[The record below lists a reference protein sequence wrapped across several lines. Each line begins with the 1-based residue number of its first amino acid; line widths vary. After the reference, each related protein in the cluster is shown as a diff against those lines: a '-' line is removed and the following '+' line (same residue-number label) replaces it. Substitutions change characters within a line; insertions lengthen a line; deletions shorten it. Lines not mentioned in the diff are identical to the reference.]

1 MRAIAL
7 FLTCFGLI
15 LQAQDTGW
23 ITGSVSDPTGAAVPK
38 ATVNLLLHGGT
49 KPVAATMTTAQ
60 GLFTLQTLRPVY
72 YDLTV
77 DAPGFQQYKLENVK
91 VDASRPTDLPGI
103 KMILAAAASSV
114 NVTAGLETVQTT
126 SPAISTTM
134 TAEQIER
141 LPVGDRN
148 PLAFISTQAGV
159 SPGNANGYETD
170 INGQR
175 SSFSNVTLDGINIQD
190 NYIRTGGLDFV
201 PNEPLL
207 SQIQEFTI
215 ITSNQGA
222 GSSGGASQVN
232 FTTPSGTNQYHGYAL
247 WQNRNND
254 FAANDFFDNQEGN
267 PLPRLNLNQVATNV
281 GGPIKKDKLFFYA
294 AYELYRNRSQYSA
307 DQTILTSSARQG
319 IFSYLN
325 PAGQVQ
331 QVNVL
336 ATEGLTMDPV
346 MSALLAQVPGP
357 QFINNFRVGDSQP
370 GQLLNTAGYGF
381 LVRDN
386 QERDNAT
393 GKLDYYITPKNSL
406 TATYAWN
413 RDKDDRPDIG
423 VGYSSTPPI
432 QSNDAR
438 NLLAVAWR
446 TNPGSNF
453 TNEVRAGMN
462 IAPATFGYTGSGPG
476 PYFIGGMIY
485 STPDPLAAASVLA
498 QGRNT
503 RTYSIQDNATW
514 THGRHTLKFGAFYQ
528 GVYVRTYDYTGTVP
542 SYNVGISSTNQTQ
555 NLLSSSYLPGA
566 SLLDLS
572 NANLLLAS
580 LAGLLDND
588 NTTFNVN
595 SRTSGFVAGAPYLR
609 HFTYNNLAFYG
620 QDEWKI
626 LPRLTLTGSLRWDY
640 YSPVNER
647 DALEFEPVLT
657 GTPEQTLLNP
667 NAQLNFAGNSVGRPF
682 YNKDLNNFAP
692 SVGLAWDPFGH
703 GTTSV
708 RAGYGISY
716 VTDEAIQVAET
727 FTGTNPGLASYIAN
741 YNLSGFM
748 GQGLPG
754 IPAPPFQ
761 APLSFASGYQQN
773 SEVYYGMVNPNLR
786 TPYVQEWN
794 LNIQHEIK
802 NTIIEARYVGNH
814 AVKLLRGFDYNQEQ
828 IPANFMTDFLKAQQ
842 NGFLAQAANPAGGFN
857 PAYNR
862 NIPGSQPLP
871 VFNNIGGPGQ
881 GGFLSNGTIQSDI
894 QTGQVAD
901 LGALYQVNGLLGPGT
916 SDPGLSFFPNPN
928 ALGSTYLTN
937 FSNSTYNSLQLE
949 ARHRFAN
956 GLEFQANYSFEKWLS
971 DAAGVYQ
978 NRFEPFMDINNT
990 AIERARTPTDLTHQF
1005 KANYS
1010 YDLPFGEGHRIHGRF
1025 WDKIIGGWMTSGNI
1039 TWTSGNPFSIYS
1051 GLGTFLSA
1059 GLGSP
1064 QVAGDSINNEAIAL
1078 ETMSQLNNQI
1088 QFRMTGNGPYIVPA
1102 SATGFDGRG
1111 VAPPGQA
1118 AFAGQLF
1125 YNPGP
1130 GQLGTLQKRVF
1141 DGPPIFDMDAKL
1153 AKTIKV
1159 KERVS
1164 MRLFIE
1170 ALNVFNHPNYFVGDQ
1185 DINSQQFGKV
1195 TSTASYLPRQIQ
1207 LGLKIAF

>member
-7 FLTCFGLI
+7 FLIGGGLI
-15 LQAQDTGW
+15 LQGPMLQAQDTGW
-23 ITGSVSDPTGAAVPK
+23 ITGSVTDPTGAAVPK
-38 ATVNLLLHGGT
+38 ATVNLRLHGGT
-49 KPVAATMTTAQ
+49 KPVATTVTTAQ

-91 VDASRPTDLPGI
+91 VDPSRPTDTPGI
-103 KMILAAAASSV
+103 KMTLAAGASSV

-126 SPAISTTM
+126 SPEISTTV

-148 PLAFISTQAGV
+148 PLGFISTQAGV

-190 NYIRTGGLDFV
+190 NYIRTGDLDYV
-201 PNEPLL
+201 PNEPFL
-207 SQIQEFTI
+207 SQIQEFTV

-232 FTTPSGTNQYHGYAL
+232 FTTPSGTNEFHGYAL

-281 GGPIKKDKLFFYA
+281 GGPIKKDKLFFYT

-319 IFSYLN
+319 IFSYLD
-325 PAGQVQ
+325 PSGQVQ

-336 ATEGLTMDPV
+336 GVEGLPMDPL
-346 MSALLAQVPGP
+346 MSSLLAQVPGP
-357 QFINNFRVGDSQP
+357 QSINNYRVGDSQP

-413 RDKDDRPDIG
+413 RDRVDRPDIA
-423 VGYSSTPPI
+423 VGYTAIPPF
-432 QSNDAR
+432 QNDDAR
-438 NLLAVAWR
+438 NLLALAWR
-446 TNPGSNF
+446 TNPRSNW
-453 TNEVRAGMN
+453 TDEVRAGMN
-462 IAPATFGYTGSGPG
+462 LAPATFGYTGGTPP
-476 PYFIGGMIY
+476 PYLIGGTIY
-485 STPDPLAAASVLA
+485 STPDALAGSPILA

-514 THGRHTLKFGAFYQ
+514 TKGRHTLKFGAFYQ
-528 GVYVRTYDYTGTVP
+528 ADYVRTYDYTGTIP
-542 SYNVGISSTNQTQ
+542 IYNVGISSTNQTT
-555 NLLSSSYLPGA
+555 NLLSSAYLPGA
-566 SLLDLS
+566 SLLDLN

-588 NTTFNVN
+588 NQTYNVT
-595 SRTSGFVAGAPYLR
+595 SRTSGFVPGAPYLR
-609 HFTYNNLAFYG
+609 HFTYDNLAFYG

-626 LPRLTLTGSLRWDY
+626 LPHLTLTGSLRWEY

-647 DALEFEPVLT
+647 DSLEFEPVLT
-657 GTPEQTLLNP
+657 GTPEQTLRNP
-667 NAQLNFAGNSVGRPF
+667 NATLNFAGNSVGRPF

-703 GTTSV
+703 GTTSI

-716 VTDEAIQVAET
+716 VTDEAITVAET
-727 FTGTNPGLASYIAN
+727 FTGTNPGLASYLAN
-741 YNLSGFM
+741 YNLSGTM
-748 GQGLPG
+748 GQGLPA

-761 APLSFASGYQQN
+761 SPLTFAEGYQQN
-773 SEVYYGMVNPNLR
+773 SEVYYGMLNPNLR

-802 NTIIEARYVGNH
+802 GTIVEARYVGNH

-828 IPANFMTDFLKAQQ
+828 IPANFMSDFLKAQQ

-857 PAYNR
+857 PVYNR

-871 VFNNIGGPGQ
+871 VFNGIYG
-881 GGFLSNGTIQSDI
+881 GGFLSDGTVQSDI
-894 QTGQVAD
+894 ETGQVAE
-901 LGALYQVNGLLGPGT
+901 LGTLYQVNGLVGPGT
-916 SDPGLSFFPNPN
+916 PDPGLSFFPNPN

-949 ARHRFAN
+949 VRHRFAR

-978 NRFEPFMDINNT
+978 NRYEPFMDINNP

-1005 KANYS
+1005 KGNYS

-1059 GLGSP
+1059 
-1064 QVAGDSINNEAIAL
+1064 ADSYDNEAITL
-1078 ETMSQLNNQI
+1078 ETMSQLSGQI
-1088 QFRMTGNGPYIVPA
+1088 KFRMTGNGPFIVPA
-1102 SATGFDGRG
+1102 SAIGFDGRG

-1118 AFAGQLF
+1118 AFSGQLF

-1153 AKTIKV
+1153 AKEVRIIERIKAT
-1159 KERVS
+1159 
-1164 MRLFIE
+1164 LFME
-1170 ALNVFNHPNYFVGDQ
+1170 ALNVFNHPNYFVSDQ
-1185 DINSQQFGKV
+1185 NINSQQFGKV
-1195 TSTASYLPRQIQ
+1195 TSTAGYLPRQIQ

>member
-7 FLTCFGLI
+7 FSISVFLISGGLI

-23 ITGSVSDPTGAAVPK
+23 ITGSVADPSGAVVPK

-49 KPVAATMTTAQ
+49 KPVATTVTTSQ

-77 DAPGFQQYKLENVK
+77 DAPGFQQFKIENVK
-91 VDASRPTDLPGI
+91 VDPSRPTDIPGI
-103 KMILAAAASSV
+103 KMTLAAGASAV
-114 NVTAGLETVQTT
+114 TVTAGLETVQTT
-126 SPAISTTM
+126 SPEISTTM
-134 TAEQIER
+134 TAEQISR

-190 NYIRTGGLDFV
+190 NYIRTGGLDYT

-207 SQIQEFTI
+207 SQVQEFTV

-222 GSSGGASQVN
+222 NSSGGASQVN
-232 FTTPSGTNQYHGYAL
+232 FTTPSGTNEYHGYAL
-247 WQNRNND
+247 WQNRNNK
-254 FAANDFFDNQEGN
+254 FAANDFFDNQAGN
-267 PLPRLNLNQVATNV
+267 PLPRLNLNQVATSV
-281 GGPIKKDKLFFYA
+281 GGPIKKDKLFFYT
-294 AYELYRNRSQYSA
+294 AYELYRNRSQLGV
-307 DQTILTSSARQG
+307 DQTILTSTARQG
-319 IFSYLN
+319 IFSYLD
-325 PAGQVQ
+325 PSGQVQ

-336 ATEGLTMDPV
+336 GIEGLPMDPL
-346 MSALLAQVPGP
+346 MSQLLKQVPGP
-357 QFINNFRVGDSQP
+357 QFINNYNVGDSQP
-370 GQLLNTAGYGF
+370 GQLLNTAGY
-381 LVRDN
+381 LLLARNN

-393 GKLDYYITPKNSL
+393 GKLDYYMTPKNSV
-406 TATYAWN
+406 TATYSWN
-413 RDKDDRPDIG
+413 RDRVDRPDQGLAYNPI
-423 VGYSSTPPI
+423 PPL
-432 QSNDAR
+432 QNNDAR

-446 TNPGSNF
+446 TNPRPNW
-453 TNEVRAGMN
+453 TNEVRAGAN
-462 IAPATFGYTGSGPG
+462 IAPATFGYTGSAGALPS
-476 PYFIGGMIY
+476 YLIGGTDY
-485 STPDPLAAASVLA
+485 STPEALAAAQVLK
-498 QGRNT
+498 QGRDT

-514 THGRHTLKFGAFYQ
+514 IKGRHTLKFGAFYQ
-528 GVYVRTYDYTGTVP
+528 GVYVRTYDYTGTIP
-542 SYNVGISSTNQTQ
+542 LYNVGIDSTNQTT
-555 NLLSSSYLPGA
+555 NLLTSAYLPGA
-566 SLLDLS
+566 SLLDLN
-572 NANLLLAS
+572 NANALLAS

-588 NTTFNVN
+588 NQTFNVAT
-595 SRTSGFVAGAPYLR
+595 RTSGFDPSAPYLR

-626 LPRLTLTGSLRWDY
+626 SPRLVLSGSLRWDY

-647 DALEFEPVLT
+647 DSLEFEPVLT
-657 GTPEQTLLNP
+657 GTPQQTLLNP
-667 NAQLNFAGNSVGRPF
+667 DASLNFAGNSVGRPF

-703 GTTSV
+703 GTTSI

-716 VTDEAIQVAET
+716 VTDEAITVAET
-727 FTGTNPGLASYIAN
+727 FTGTNPGLASFIAN
-741 YNLSGFM
+741 YNLDGTT
-748 GQGLPG
+748 GQGLPA
-754 IPAPPFQ
+754 INTPPFQ
-761 APLSFASGYQQN
+761 APLTFAQGYQQN

-794 LNIQHEIK
+794 FNVQHEIK
-802 NTIIEARYVGNH
+802 GTIIEARYVGNH

-828 IPANFMTDFLKAQQ
+828 IPAAFLTDFLKAQQ

-871 VFNNIGGPGQ
+871 TFTNIGGPGA
-881 GGFLSNGTIQSDI
+881 GGFLSDGTIQSEI
-894 QTGQVAD
+894 ETGQVAD
-901 LGALYQVNGLLGPGT
+901 LGALYQVNLLVGPGT

-928 ALGSTYLTN
+928 AFGSTYLTN

-949 ARHRFAN
+949 VRRRFAR

-971 DAAGVYQ
+971 DAAGIYQ
-978 NRFEPFMDINNT
+978 NRYEPFMDINNT

-1010 YDLPFGEGHRIHGRF
+1010 YDLPFGEGHRIHGRV

-1059 GLGSP
+1059 G
-1064 QVAGDSINNEAIAL
+1064 DSYDNEATTL
-1078 ETMSQLNNQI
+1078 ETMSQLKNQI
-1088 QFRMTGNGPYIVPA
+1088 EFRMTGNGPYIVPA
-1102 SATGFDGRG
+1102 SAVGFDGRG
-1111 VAPPGQA
+1111 VAPFGQP
-1118 AFAGQLF
+1118 AFSGQLF

-1153 AKTIKV
+1153 AKSIKI
-1159 KERVS
+1159 KERIS
-1164 MRLFIE
+1164 TELFME
-1170 ALNVFNHPNYFVGDQ
+1170 ALNVFNHQNYFVSDQ

-1195 TSTASYLPRQIQ
+1195 TSTSGFYPRQIQ

>member
-7 FLTCFGLI
+7 FLACGGLI
-15 LQAQDTGW
+15 LHAQDTGW
-23 ITGSVSDPTGAAVPK
+23 ITGSVTDPTGAAVPK
-38 ATVNLLLHGGT
+38 ATVSLLLHGGT
-49 KPVAATMTTAQ
+49 KAVAATVTTPQ

-72 YDLTV
+72 YDFTV
-77 DAPGFQQYKLENVK
+77 DAAGFQQYKIENVK
-91 VDASRPTDLPGI
+91 VDPSRPTDIPRI
-103 KMILAAAASSV
+103 TMVLATAASSV

-126 SPAISTTM
+126 SPEISTTV

-190 NYIRTGGLDFV
+190 NYIRTGGLDYV

-207 SQIQEFTI
+207 SQVQEFTI

-232 FTTPSGTNQYHGYAL
+232 FTTPSGTNQFHGYAL

-281 GGPIKKDKLFFYA
+281 GGPIKRDKLFFYA

-307 DQTILTSSARQG
+307 DQTILTSTARQG
-319 IFSYLN
+319 IFSYLT
-325 PAGQVQ
+325 PTGLQ

-336 ATEGLTMDPV
+336 ATEGLPIDPL
-346 MSALLAQVPGP
+346 MSSLLAQVPGP
-357 QFINNFRVGDSQP
+357 QAINNYRVGDSQP

-386 QERDNAT
+386 QERDNTT

-413 RDKDDRPDIG
+413 RDRVDRPDIA
-423 VGYSSTPPI
+423 VGYSPI
-432 QSNDAR
+432 APFQNDDAR

-446 TNPGSNF
+446 TNPKANW

-462 IAPATFGYTGSGPG
+462 LAPATFGYTGGTPP
-476 PYFIGGMIY
+476 PYLIGGTIY
-485 STPDPLAAASVLA
+485 STPDALAGSPILA

-528 GVYVRTYDYTGTVP
+528 ADYVRTYDYTGTIPV
-542 SYNVGISSTNQTQ
+542 YNVGIESTNQST
-555 NLLSSSYLPGA
+555 NLLSSAYLPGA
-566 SLLDLS
+566 SLLDLD

-588 NTTFNVN
+588 NQTFNVT
-595 SRTSGFVAGAPYLR
+595 SKTSGFVPGAPYLR
-609 HFTYNNLAFYG
+609 HFTYNNLAFYA

-626 LPRLTLTGSLRWDY
+626 LPHLTLTGSLRWEY

-647 DALEFEPVLT
+647 DSLEFEPVLT

-667 NAQLNFAGNSVGRPF
+667 DGNLNFVGNSVGRPF
-682 YNKDLNNFAP
+682 YHKDLNNFAP

-703 GTTSV
+703 GTTSI

-727 FTGTNPGLASYIAN
+727 FTDTNPGLTSYLAN
-741 YNLSGFM
+741 YNLYGFM
-748 GQGLPG
+748 GQGLPA
-754 IPAPPFQ
+754 IPAPAFQ
-761 APLSFASGYQQN
+761 APLSFANAYQQN
-773 SEVYYGMVNPNLR
+773 SEVYYGMINPNLR

-794 LNIQHEIK
+794 FNLQHEIK

-814 AVKLLRGFDYNQEQ
+814 ATKLMRGFDYNQEQ
-828 IPANFMTDFLKAQQ
+828 VPANFMADFLKAQQ
-842 NGFLAQAANPAGGFN
+842 NGFLAQALTGTFN
-857 PAYNR
+857 PAYNKS
-862 NIPGSQPLP
+862 IPGSQPLP
-871 VFNNIGGPGQ
+871 VFNGIYG
-881 GGFLSNGTIQSDI
+881 GGFLSDGTIQSEI
-894 QTGQVAD
+894 ETGQVAD
-901 LGALYQVNGLLGPGT
+901 LGALYQVSGLVGPGT
-916 SDPGLSFFPNPN
+916 PDPALSFFPNSN
-928 ALGSTYLTN
+928 AFGSTYVTN

-949 ARHRFAN
+949 ARHRFAH
-956 GLEFQANYSFEKWLS
+956 GLEFQVNCSFEKWLS

-978 NRFEPFMDINNT
+978 NRYEPFMDINNT
-990 AIERARTPTDLTHQF
+990 AIERARSPTDLTDQF

-1010 YDLPFGEGHRIHGRF
+1010 YDLPFGEGHRLHGHF
-1025 WDKIIGGWMTSGNI
+1025 LDKIIGGWMTSGNI

-1051 GLGTFLSA
+1051 GLGTFLSS
-1059 GLGSP
+1059 GLGTP
-1064 QVAGDSINNEAIAL
+1064 LVAGDSYDNEAITL
-1078 ETMSQLNNQI
+1078 EKMSQLSGQI

-1102 SATGFDGRG
+1102 SAIGFDGRG
-1111 VAPPGQA
+1111 VAPPGEA
-1118 AFAGQLF
+1118 PFAGQLF

-1130 GQLGTLQKRVF
+1130 GQLGSLQKRVF
-1141 DGPPIFDMDAKL
+1141 DGPPIFDMDAKV
-1153 AKTIKV
+1153 AKTIKF
-1159 KERVS
+1159 ERISRIS
-1164 MRLFIE
+1164 MELFME
-1170 ALNVFNHPNYFVGDQ
+1170 ALNVFNHPNYFVNDQ

-1195 TSTASYLPRQIQ
+1195 TSTAGFLPREIQ